1 MDKTTKKMDIGNLI
15 NQAWELTKK
24 HFPIFLLLLIL
35 GQAIGSLPSYGYYS
49 ENMMAIINGDVP
61 MTEDEWIEHYVSS
74 SGNFS
79 GIFSFVFLY
88 LVAALGG
95 FYVSLVTYRILNDAI
110 EGKKVDLTA
119 QLKESFSYFFFF
131 AGAYI
136 VFSFSMALGMVCCI
150 LPGIY
155 LGIRWIFVPFIAA
168 NNRDISFSEVFGRSW
183 QMTKGHFWELLLLGI
198 VVIGINLVGFA
209 CCCVGLFVTCIISTM
224 LYGLAYKAL
233 LPSSDESS
241 PITE

>member
-1 MDKTTKKMDIGNLI
+1 M
-15 NQAWELTKK
+15 
-24 HFPIFLLLLIL
+24 
-35 GQAIGSLPSYGYYS
+35 
-49 ENMMAIINGDVP
+49 
-61 MTEDEWIEHYVSS
+61 
-74 SGNFS
+74 
-79 GIFSFVFLY
+79 
-88 LVAALGG
+88 
-95 FYVSLVTYRILNDAI
+95 TYRILNDAI

-155 LGIRWIFVPFIAA
+155 LGIRWMFVPFIAA

-233 LPSSDESS
+233 LPSPDEPS